1 MVVEKRTEEAAYN
14 APRPYSQLEMMVIAS
29 SRLLQDRERVLVGTG
44 LPLVGAGLAKNIHA
58 KDMVVI
64 MEAVAFDSDPQALPF
79 CVADPRAVYK
89 TRWVPTAIE
98 VMGQF
103 LQSGKI
109 DVGFLGGAQVD
120 KYGNINS
127 TIIGNYH
134 NPRKRFE
141 GSGGASDIAGLSKR
155 TIIIM
160 VHEPKRFVEEV
171 DYITSTGWKCRS
183 FDGNLLVDRDELGL
197 GGGPDAVVS
206 TMGVMKFDKSSKE
219 MYVQYYYA
227 HLGVTVEK
235 IQQAT
240 SFDIDISRAKPMDPP
255 TSIELE
261 VLRKK
266 VDPEGIYMKY

>member
-1 MVVEKRTEEAAYN
+1 MAVEKGAEEN
-14 APRPYSQLEMMVIAS
+14 INHDPCQYSQLEMMVIAS
-29 SRLLQDRERVLVGTG
+29 SRQLQDRERVLVGTG
-44 LPLVGAGLAKNIHA
+44 LPLVGAGLAKKTHA
-58 KDMVVI
+58 KDMVIV

-89 TRWVPTAIE
+89 TRWVPTAVE

-127 TIIGNYH
+127 TSIGDYY
-134 NPRKRFE
+134 NPKKRLE
-141 GSGGASDIAGLSKR
+141 GSGGASDIAAMAQR

-160 VHEPKRFVEEV
+160 AHEPRRFVEKV

-183 FDGNLLVDRDELGL
+183 FDGKTLVDRNELGL
-197 GGGPDAVVS
+197 GGGPFAVVS
-206 TMGVMKFDKSSKE
+206 TMGIMKFDKTSKE
-219 MYVQYYYA
+219 MYVEYYYA
-227 HLGVTVEK
+227 DLGVTIDRIK
-235 IQQAT
+235 QAT
-240 SFDIDISRAKPMDPP
+240 GFEIDVSRAKPMEPP
-255 TSIELE
+255 TPFELE
-261 VLRKK
+261 VLRTK